1 MSEHVGESKLD
12 LYFNQLHAR
21 IKDQGR
27 LLNHCITRPHSDM
40 RPRTG
45 AFIDRY
51 IFPDGELTAPSR
63 VIQALHNS
71 GFELRHSENLREHY
85 AKTLTKWYENLNA
98 HWDDAVAEVGIN
110 RVRIWNLY
118 MALSRIG
125 FESNS
130 IQVHQFLGVNN
141 DHMGVN
147 AMPLRNDFG
156 AKKMAL

>member
-1 MSEHVGESKLD
+1 
-12 LYFNQLHAR
+12 
-21 IKDQGR
+21 
-27 LLNHCITRPHSDM
+27 M
-40 RPRTG
+40 RHRTC

-85 AKTLTKWYENLNA
+85 AKTLIKWYENLNT
-98 HWDDAVAEVGIN
+98 HRDDAVADVGIN

-118 MALSRIG
+118 MALSSIG

-130 IQVHQFLGVNN
+130 IQFHNFLGVTIDNI
-141 DHMGVN
+141 GVN
-147 AMPLRNDFG
+147 GLQLGNVCG
-156 AKKMAL
+156 AKPRS